1 MKATVSGMRP
11 WLARCIVAASLLLP
25 LAPGTEAA
33 ATPVPEND
41 LKAAFVYN
49 FALFAEWP
57 ADTLFE
63 GGVMHICIHPNSV
76 MRAPILG
83 LHDRIVRGKKIVVRQ
98 SATLDNLPSCHLLF
112 VDSSDRERWVQIRKK
127 LGNTPVLTVSDDEEI
142 GHDGGMITLAMDGN
156 RVVFD
161 IDTRAARNA
170 KITLSS
176 KLLRLARS
184 VQ

>member
-1 MKATVSGMRP
+1 MLP
-11 WLARCIVAASLLLP
+11 WFARCIAAASLLIP
-25 LAPGTEAA
+25 LAPGAQAA
-33 ATPVPEND
+33 DAVPEND

-63 GGVMHICIHPNSV
+63 GGIMNICIHPNSI

-83 LHDRIVRGKKIVVRQ
+83 LHDRMVRGKKIAVRQ
-98 SATLDNLPSCHLLF
+98 LEALDNLHSCHLLF

-127 LGNTPVLTVSDDEEI
+127 LRYAPVLTVSDDEEI
-142 GHDGGMITLAMDGN
+142 GHEGSMIAMAMAGN

>member
-1 MKATVSGMRP
+1 MKSTISGMLS
-11 WLARCIVAASLLLP
+11 WLARCIAAASLLVP
-25 LAPGTEAA
+25 LVPCAEAA
-33 ATPVPEND
+33 AAVPEND

-63 GGVMHICIHPNSV
+63 GGIMNICIHPSSV
-76 MRAPILG
+76 MRTPLLA
-83 LHDRIVRGKKIVVRQ
+83 LHDRMVRGKKIVVRQ
-98 SATLDNLPSCHLLF
+98 SESMDNLHSCHVLF
-112 VDSSDRERWVQIRKK
+112 IDSSDRERWAQIRKK
-127 LGNTPVLTVSDDEEI
+127 LGYAPVLTVSDDEEI
-142 GHDGGMITLAMDGN
+142 GHDGSMIAIAMAGN